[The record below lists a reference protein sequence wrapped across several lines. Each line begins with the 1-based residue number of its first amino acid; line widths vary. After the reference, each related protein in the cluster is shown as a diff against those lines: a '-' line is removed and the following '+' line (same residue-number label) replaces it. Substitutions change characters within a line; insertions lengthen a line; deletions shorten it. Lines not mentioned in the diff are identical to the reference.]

1 MLFRKKNKTHV
12 SDFETQREET
22 LLKNIPLVNNEWNIP
37 FLYEYLVEVNYDRG
51 RENIALTFFD
61 QHLSD
66 VKLAKILLE
75 EFLLNDEYDGSE
87 SQLGA
92 AVILRYM
99 DRSALL
105 PNKDLLLEAQKNEVF
120 WKRPFPEG
128 EDLSW
133 LA

>member
-1 MLFRKKNKTHV
+1 M
-12 SDFETQREET
+12 SDYQIQREEK
-22 LLKNIPLVNNEWNIP
+22 LLRNIPLINNEWIIP
-37 FLYEYLVEVNYDRG
+37 FLYEYLVEVNYEHE
-51 RENIALTFFD
+51 RENIALKFFD

-66 VKLAKILLE
+66 IQLAKILLE

-105 PNKDLLLEAQKNEVF
+105 PNKDSLLEAQKNEVF
-120 WKRPFPEG
+120 WKRPFPED

-133 LA
+133 LM

>member
-1 MLFRKKNKTHV
+1 MLFRKKNKVYV

-22 LLKNIPLVNNEWNIP
+22 PLKNIPLVNNEWNIP

-87 SQLGA
+87 WWEYKELPKEPETIISIPTLFPT
-92 AVILRYM
+92 RDTNYEYM
-99 DRSALL
+99 FLIDF
-105 PNKDLLLEAQKNEVF
+105 NKKGKKINWQY
-120 WKRPFPEG
+120 
-128 EDLSW
+128 
-133 LA
+133 